1 MFLIVGLGNPG
12 QKYQNNRHNIGF
24 KVVDSL
30 IYSLNATKQSDKSF
44 QGEVYKSNQTIL
56 LKPQTFMNL
65 SGESVQSVRNF
76 YKINEFLVI
85 HDELDLPF
93 GAVKFKFGGGS
104 GGHNGLKSIDALC
117 GNEYYRI
124 RYGIGKPI
132 VKEQVTHWV
141 LSDFDSQEQAA
152 NPALIAHC
160 TKAALEI
167 TQLESPKELANRI
180 SSLLTLTPQPQ
191 NKEVK

>member
-65 SGESVQSVRNF
+65 SGESA
-76 YKINEFLVI
+76 K
-85 HDELDLPF
+85 
-93 GAVKFKFGGGS
+93 
-104 GGHNGLKSIDALC
+104 C
-117 GNEYYRI
+117 
-124 RYGIGKPI
+124 
-132 VKEQVTHWV
+132 
-141 LSDFDSQEQAA
+141 
-152 NPALIAHC
+152 
-160 TKAALEI
+160 
-167 TQLESPKELANRI
+167 
-180 SSLLTLTPQPQ
+180 
-191 NKEVK
+191 